1 MSDSIT
7 KYGTIITRQGKERI
21 AACILSGQLVD
32 ITQAAVGD
40 GGGAYYQPDD
50 TQTALK
56 NERWRGQ
63 IASAKIN
70 PKTPNMIDVKAVV
83 GAEVGGFT
91 IREASLIA
99 SDGVTVAICN
109 LPDTEKTAFSDGVSG
124 KLTLLLH
131 LVVED
136 ASVLRFTVDA
146 NLDTVTR
153 EELAA
158 ALSAHDADPA
168 AHPDL
173 RAALSAHDADG
184 AAHPDLRAGLSG
196 LEDRVTALE
205 DSGFVTLDDQG
216 KIPVSL
222 LPGMGFIEMI
232 DGDIPAEQRMENT
245 IYASRKW
252 DVSVPAESE

>member
-1 MSDSIT
+1 MSDLIT
-7 KYGTIITRQGKERI
+7 KYGAIITRQGKGRI

-32 ITQAAVGD
+32 ITQIAVGD
-40 GGGAYYQPDD
+40 GGGAYYQPDEA
-50 TQTALK
+50 QTALK
-56 NERWRGQ
+56 NECWRGQ
-63 IASAKIN
+63 IASARLN
-70 PKTPNMIDVKAVV
+70 PNTPNMIDVKAVV
-83 GAEVGGFT
+83 GADVGGFT
-91 IREASLIA
+91 IREASLIT
-99 SDGVTVAICN
+99 SDGVTLAICN
-109 LPDTEKTAFSDGVSG
+109 LPDTEKSAFTDGVSG
-124 KLTLLLH
+124 KLDLLLH
-131 LVVED
+131 ILVED
-136 ASVLRFTVDA
+136 ASVLRFTVDPT
-146 NLDTVTR
+146 LDTVTR
-153 EELAA
+153 EEMEA
-158 ALSAHDADPA
+158 ALSAHDADE
-168 AHPDL
+168 
-173 RAALSAHDADG
+173 

>member
-1 MSDSIT
+1 M
-7 KYGTIITRQGKERI
+7 E
-21 AACILSGQLVD
+21 
-32 ITQAAVGD
+32 GD
-40 GGGAYYQPDD
+40 
-50 TQTALK
+50 
-56 NERWRGQ
+56 
-63 IASAKIN
+63 
-70 PKTPNMIDVKAVV
+70 KAVV

-136 ASVLRFTVDA
+136 ASVLRFTVDPA
-146 NLDTVTR
+146 LDTVTR
-153 EELAA
+153 EELSA
-158 ALSAHDADPA
+158 ALSAHDADGA

-216 KIPVSL
+216 KIPVSQ
-222 LPGMGFIEMI
+222 LPGMGFIEII